1 MKNELLAYAAI
12 DIAKQ
17 ALKVVLL
24 MTGAATIGYVLCF
37 QKDQYLNCSL
47 HLIDVTHQQ
56 DLRELIIADTGQKTV
71 PAIFLG
77 SEFIGGC
84 DDLINLVETG
94 NIEMKI
100 LTEENRI
107 LKEEVKSLRRS
118 L

>member
-1 MKNELLAYAAI
+1 MFLERSVFKMYIKTGCPYCDKAR
-12 DIAKQ
+12 DII
-17 ALKVVLL
+17 LNN
-24 MTGAATIGYVLCF
+24 
-37 QKDQYLNCSL
+37 LNCSL
-47 HLIDVTHQQ
+47 HLIDVTNQP
-56 DLRELIIADTGQKTV
+56 DLRELIITDTGQKTV

-94 NIEMKI
+94 EIKMKI

>member
-1 MKNELLAYAAI
+1 MFLERSVFKMYIKTGCPYCDKAR
-12 DIAKQ
+12 DII
-17 ALKVVLL
+17 LNN
-24 MTGAATIGYVLCF
+24 
-37 QKDQYLNCSL
+37 LNCSL
-47 HLIDVTHQQ
+47 HLIEVTHQP

-94 NIEMKI
+94 EIKMKI

>member
-1 MKNELLAYAAI
+1 MLLEKPVFKMYVKDGCPYCDKAR
-12 DIAKQ
+12 D
-17 ALKVVLL
+17 LVLNDL
-24 MTGAATIGYVLCF
+24 RA
-37 QKDQYLNCSL
+37 SL
-47 HLIDVTHQQ
+47 HLVNVTNQQ
-56 DLRELIIADTGQKTV
+56 DLRELIITDTGQKTV